1 MDQKIS
7 NGKILIGCRV
17 PKDYF
22 VTKGHGES
30 DITVHAGSY
39 HLALKACDI
48 EMCNIMTY
56 SSILPKI
63 ANEIPRP
70 KTLLHGQ
77 VMETIMAVDRKST
90 RLNSSHVSE
99 SRMPSSA

>member
-1 MDQKIS
+1 MNRLVYEQKTKSDQV
-7 NGKILIGCRV
+7 LVGCRI

-39 HLALKACDI
+39 HLALKEAGI

-56 SSILPKI
+56 
-63 ANEIPRP
+63 
-70 KTLLHGQ
+70 
-77 VMETIMAVDRKST
+77 
-90 RLNSSHVSE
+90 
-99 SRMPSSA
+99 